1 MERVRLR
8 KDVLRNLGTSGGLVG
23 GHLSAALGTR
33 AARAIRSHHLA
44 RNAAAVGSLADGRQ
58 DGANGINN
66 ALAGVR
72 IGKVHSSLNN
82 VVGKGITQH
91 FLQLVAIQ
99 DLINHFTANGVIRS
113 AQALLNHIGAEL
125 LLGQRRDVTGK
136 GLAQRSGETRIG
148 KIQDVLNNIVS
159 KGVLDKSVRVRG
171 DPSDQLSL
179 LGTRGMINAALQN
192 TASMA
197 VGADNDTMSTNSLV
211 DELGLLGVQAVQALL
226 NDVVAI
232 QVLDQIHDMVLQRID
247 NSLGLLGSGDE
258 LDHLLE
264 SAGTM
269 LVQRDLN
276 KLGSSVVNE
285 GGALLVVGVLKKLL
299 AQVVA
304 ERIYIDEKKTN

>member
-1 MERVRLR
+1 
-8 KDVLRNLGTSGGLVG
+8 
-23 GHLSAALGTR
+23 
-33 AARAIRSHHLA
+33 
-44 RNAAAVGSLADGRQ
+44 
-58 DGANGINN
+58 
-66 ALAGVR
+66 
-72 IGKVHSSLNN
+72 
-82 VVGKGITQH
+82 
-91 FLQLVAIQ
+91 
-99 DLINHFTANGVIRS
+99 
-113 AQALLNHIGAEL
+113 
-125 LLGQRRDVTGK
+125 
-136 GLAQRSGETRIG
+136 
-148 KIQDVLNNIVS
+148 
-159 KGVLDKSVRVRG
+159 
-171 DPSDQLSL
+171 
-179 LGTRGMINAALQN
+179 MINAALQN